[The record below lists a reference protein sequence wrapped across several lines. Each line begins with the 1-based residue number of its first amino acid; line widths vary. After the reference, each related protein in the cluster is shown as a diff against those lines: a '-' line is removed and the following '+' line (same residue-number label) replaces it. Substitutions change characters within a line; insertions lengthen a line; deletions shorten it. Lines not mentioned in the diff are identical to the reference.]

1 MMLDLTDDETRAL
14 VQLLRHPIDFD
25 PVAYRNSG
33 QQTIPTAK
41 IIADVQ
47 KSFRLWSASFLKKGA

>member
-1 MMLDLTDDETRAL
+1 MTADASRRLG
-14 VQLLRHPIDFD
+14 
-25 PVAYRNSG
+25 AYRNSG

-47 KSFRLWSASFLKKGA
+47 KSFFFIVASF

>member
-1 MMLDLTDDETRAL
+1 VPERSNRA
-14 VQLLRHPIDFD
+14 VTKTATARGAH
-25 PVAYRNSG
+25 RNSG

-47 KSFRLWSASFLKKGA
+47 KSFFFIVVHS